1 MIKTTYKTVL
11 PCEVEDYVK
20 REKKVFMT
28 DKKYQ
33 NSNLVQT
40 LSYDYVI
47 DAINDKT
54 DRFYFWIVE
63 EDKTEE
69 AKRGVL
75 QQ

>member
-20 REKKVFMT
+20 RGEKVFMT

-33 NSNLVQT
+33 HSDLVQT
-40 LSYDYVI
+40 LSYDCVI

-54 DRFYFWIVE
+54 DRFYFWIVK
-63 EDKTEE
+63 EDKTDE
-69 AKRGVL
+69 AKRGGL